1 MKLKELLNDIAYTI
15 IQGNDNLEIM
25 SIAWDS
31 RNVENQSLFIC
42 VKGKTVDRHD
52 YSLIAIQAGAVALV
66 VEHDIDNVPPD
77 ITIIKVSDSKS
88 AMAYIA
94 RSFYDN
100 PTAKCNFIGVIGS
113 SGKSST
119 AWILAKLLNS
129 CGRKAGIIDNINSLE
144 NNGKITFIMSH
155 PNVPDSIKLNYDLNE
170 LVNSG
175 VTEIITEISPSALL
189 EQKYQGC
196 KFKACLI
203 LNSNEDLD
211 NYFFPQGNIV
221 KQFSCL
227 IQATESFV
235 TDTLN
240 TLSIN
245 LNEQSQALN
254 LVRYGIE
261 PDKDKDILA
270 DNITYKKDG
279 TVFDLYFQDRIYKM
293 INYQIPGKSFLN
305 NLLASIT
312 CCYKLG
318 IRQEKIVSAI
328 ADINCIKG
336 RFETVKNP
344 RGHLIIIDSAY
355 TPFAL
360 KNLLITVRDIT
371 PGKILTVFGCGGDRD
386 KKRRQELGK
395 AAGVYSDYC
404 IITTDNPRTEE
415 PINII
420 NDIEEGLKKT
430 ECAYEKVEDRRS
442 AIFKAL
448 AMLTDSDALVISGKG
463 QETYQVFMNH
473 IKHFNDRETVEEYYK
488 VGNNSGNI

>member
-1 MKLKELLNDIAYTI
+1 MKLKELLNNIAYTI
-15 IQGNDNLEIM
+15 IQGDDSLEIT

-52 YSLIAIQAGAVALV
+52 YALIAIQAGAVALV
-66 VEHDIDNVPPD
+66 VEHDIENIPPD
-77 ITIIKVSDSKS
+77 ITIVKVKDTKS

-94 RSFYDN
+94 GSFYDN

-113 SGKSST
+113 AGKSST
-119 AWILAKLLNS
+119 AWILAKLLSS
-129 CGRKAGIIDNINSLE
+129 CGRKAGIIDNINLLE
-144 NNGKITFIMSH
+144 DNEKIAFIKSH
-155 PNVPDSIKLNYDLNE
+155 PNVPDSIKLNCDLNE

-175 VTEIITEISPSALL
+175 ITEIITEISPSALL
-189 EQKYQGC
+189 EHKYQGC

-203 LNSNEDLD
+203 LNSNEDLL
-211 NYFFPQGNIV
+211 NFYFPQGNIGE
-221 KQFSCL
+221 QFSHL
-227 IQATESFV
+227 IQVTENIV
-235 TDTLN
+235 T
-240 TLSIN
+240 
-245 LNEQSQALN
+245 
-254 LVRYGIE
+254 
-261 PDKDKDILA
+261 DKDIDISA
-270 DNITYKKDG
+270 DNITYKKDS
-279 TVFDLYFQDRIYKM
+279 TVFDLHFPDSVYRMIKYK
-293 INYQIPGKSFLN
+293 IPGKSFLE
-305 NLLASIT
+305 NLLASIAV
-312 CCYKLG
+312 CYKLG
-318 IRQEKIVSAI
+318 LNQEKIVSAI
-328 ADINCIKG
+328 ADLNCIKG

-360 KNLLITVRDIT
+360 RNLLITVRGIT

-395 AAGVYSDYC
+395 AAGAYSDYC
-404 IITTDNPRTEE
+404 LITTDNPRTEE

-430 ECAYEKVEDRRS
+430 ECAFEKVEDRKT

-448 AMLTDSDALVISGKG
+448 AMLTDADALVISGKG

-488 VGNNSGNI
+488 VLVNSGNI

>member
-1 MKLKELLNDIAYTI
+1 MRLKELLHNLVYTI
-15 IQGNDNLEIM
+15 IQGDDNLEIM

-31 RNVENQSLFIC
+31 RNVEKQSLFIC

-52 YSLIAIQAGAVALV
+52 YALIAIQAGAVALV
-66 VEHDIDNVPPD
+66 VEHDIENVPPD
-77 ITIIKVSDSKS
+77 ITIIKVKDTKS
-88 AMAYIA
+88 AMASIA
-94 RSFYDN
+94 GTFYDN
-100 PTAKCNFIGVIGS
+100 PTARCNFIGVIGS
-113 SGKSST
+113 LGKSST
-119 AWILAKLLNS
+119 AWILAKLLS
-129 CGRKAGIIDNINSLE
+129 LCGRKAGIIDNINSLE
-144 NNGKITFIMSH
+144 DNEKIAFIKSY

-170 LVNSG
+170 LVSSG
-175 VTEIITEISPSALL
+175 VTEIITEISPTALL
-189 EQKYQGC
+189 EYKYYGC
-196 KFKACLI
+196 KFKICLL
-203 LNSNEDLD
+203 LNSNQDLD
-211 NYFFPQGNIV
+211 NYFFPRGNIV
-221 KQFSCL
+221 EQFSSL
-227 IQATESFV
+227 IQETESFV

-240 TLSIN
+240 TLNAN
-245 LNEQSQALN
+245 LSRQAQALN
-254 LVRYGIE
+254 LVTYGIE
-261 PDKDKDILA
+261 PNKEKDISA
-270 DNITYKKDG
+270 DNIIFKKAS
-279 TVFDLYFQDRIYKM
+279 TVFDLNFPDRVYQM

-312 CCYKLG
+312 CCYQLG
-318 IRQEKIVSAI
+318 IRPEKIISAI
-328 ADINCIKG
+328 ADLNSIKG

-395 AAGVYSDYC
+395 AAGAYSDYC

-415 PINII
+415 PLNII

-430 ECAYEKVEDRRS
+430 GCAYEKIEDRKT

-448 AMLTDSDALVISGKG
+448 AILTDSDALVISGKG

-473 IKHFNDRETVEEYYK
+473 IKHFNDRETVDEYF
-488 VGNNSGNI
+488 NT